1 MAICANDQYIR
12 MLRCRLV
19 EDYIRNRASVRRQFR
34 DFDRGS
40 VSGEMLGQIRA
51 RIIPVVTGIAITVD
65 GEDRYFSR
73 HVDERQGIV
82 TGASSF
88 QAPIPCDGGGIPEDR
103 ESVVWGKGV

>member
-1 MAICANDQYIR
+1 MR
-12 MLRCRLV
+12 RCLLV

-65 GEDRYFSR
+65 GVERYFSR
-73 HVDERQGIV
+73 HVDERVGFVI
-82 TGASSF
+82 GASRF
-88 QAPIPCDGGGIPEDR
+88 PAPLPCDEEGIPNR
-103 ESVVWGKGV
+103 RAWRSIGN